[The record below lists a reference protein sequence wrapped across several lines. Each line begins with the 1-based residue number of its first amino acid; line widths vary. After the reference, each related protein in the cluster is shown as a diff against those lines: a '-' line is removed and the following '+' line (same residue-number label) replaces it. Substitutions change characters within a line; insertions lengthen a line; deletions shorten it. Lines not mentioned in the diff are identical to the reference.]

1 MNSYRILRN
10 QASGQVILPRV
21 RWCASFWCHLK
32 GLMFRANLP
41 ADEGLLFVT
50 HSESIVNTTIH
61 MLFMRFAIGVVWLD
75 ARGVVVH
82 KTLAKPWRPAYAPSR
97 PAQYYL
103 EANPDVLERVQVGD
117 ALTFNELAS
126 HKDSN

>member
-1 MNSYRILRN
+1 MSNYRILRN
-10 QASGQVILPRV
+10 QVSGQVILPRA

-41 ADEGLLFVT
+41 TDEGLLFVT
-50 HSESIVNTTIH
+50 RSESVVNTTIH
-61 MLFMRFAIGVVWLD
+61 MFFMRFAIGVVWLD

-103 EANPDVLERVQVGD
+103 EANPHVLEHVQVGD
-117 ALTFNELAS
+117 VLTFDEPAA
-126 HKDSN
+126 HQHAD